1 MHVVCLFFIHIIIF
15 FKIRDKVYDTDD
27 ELPLYMTVDKLQFMT
42 DNITEDTTVT
52 LQEPT
57 VRN

>member
-1 MHVVCLFFIHIIIF
+1 MHVVCLFFIHIIF